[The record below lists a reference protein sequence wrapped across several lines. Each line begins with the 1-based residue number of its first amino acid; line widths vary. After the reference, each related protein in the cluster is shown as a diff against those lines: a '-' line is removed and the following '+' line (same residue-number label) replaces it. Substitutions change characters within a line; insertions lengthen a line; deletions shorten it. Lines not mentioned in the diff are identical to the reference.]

1 MNHDSAEGAMEAFRV
16 VNPAGSSRLILTC
29 DHAGNHGPAASDAL
43 GLPESRLAEH
53 IAWDIGAASLTQALA
68 NRLDA
73 QAVLAMYSRLFIDPN
88 RKLGSPDSI
97 LRVSDGVMVPGNQNV
112 TPEEAVR
119 RAELSFWPY
128 HHEVEKA
135 MHLTEHEKSVAA
147 YVAVHS
153 FTPRMAGAQRPWDVG
168 VLYGRDERMARP
180 LLAALQAVDG
190 ICVGDNQPYSAAHPP
205 GYGLEAYGTS
215 AGRPHVMIEVR
226 QDLISDDAGVDRWAG
241 IIATAL
247 APFET
252 DSDLFVKRFFR

>member
-1 MNHDSAEGAMEAFRV
+1 MEAFRV
-16 VNPAGSSRLILTC
+16 INPSGSSRLILTC
-29 DHAGNHGPAASDAL
+29 DHAGNHIPEPFNAL

-53 IAWDIGAASLTQALA
+53 IAWDIGAAPLTQALA
-68 NRLDA
+68 AELNA
-73 QAVLAMYSRLFIDPN
+73 QAILATHSRLFIDPN

-97 LRVSDGVMVPGNQNV
+97 LRVSDGVVVPGNQNV

-135 MHLTEHEKSVAA
+135 LHLTERDKSVAA

-168 VLYGRDERMARP
+168 VLYGRDARMAHP
-180 LLAALQAVDG
+180 LLAALQSVVG

-215 AGRPHVMIEVR
+215 AGRPHVMVEVR
-226 QDLISDDAGVDRWAG
+226 QDLISDAAGVDRWAG
-241 IIATAL
+241 ILAAAL
-247 APFET
+247 APFEG
-252 DSDLFVKRFFR
+252 DSGLFAKRFFR